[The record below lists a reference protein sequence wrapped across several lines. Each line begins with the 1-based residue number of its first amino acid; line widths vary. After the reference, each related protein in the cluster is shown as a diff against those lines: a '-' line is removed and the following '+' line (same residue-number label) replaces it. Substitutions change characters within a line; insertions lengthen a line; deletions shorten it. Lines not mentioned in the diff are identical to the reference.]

1 MQVFYLCM
9 NMILVT
15 AVRGI
20 KNVTELFLMNNGWRW
35 IEVFELVYKKVDGY
49 FFCLLFVNLTA
60 SSFWISLIKPAELL

>member
-1 MQVFYLCM
+1 M

-35 IEVFELVYKKVDGY
+35 IEVFELVSKKVDGY
-49 FFCLLFVNLTA
+49 FFCLLFVNQTA